1 MFIDK
6 IDNVLAVTQYHKPL
20 YINILKYT
28 LAVLMLLLGV
38 VCRAQYGNEHEILE
52 KLQKQAKEYTENGEP
67 IKLAQTFH
75 KMGKTY
81 SQIRE
86 YNKAIDVYKKSATL
100 YLQNKRLAN
109 VQKLYSNIGLMYTE
123 LDEYENALT
132 YMKMALKTARLRNND
147 TAISGCITDVAYIL
161 IIEKEYRVAIDQLL
175 DALKLAQDINH
186 KQLII
191 KCYQMLMECY
201 RALGMHAKF
210 MEYQTKLNNMTSH
223 VNQELANQEVQEL
236 KRDRYVTNERHKL
249 EDSIQRLLFEQER
262 INAENAEKLSANNLK
277 NKIITENTMNL
288 DQQRKLFQ
296 LEKQRD
302 QQLQKEKN
310 DAQSKREQL
319 LQYIY
324 IGASLLLLFL
334 LIAYLAWRNA
344 RKTKQLNTLLR
355 ENNMIM
361 EEQNMQVEKWAN
373 ELAETNKQISIQQQA
388 IADSIAYAK
397 HIQMSMLISKDLLR
411 KAIPQL
417 AIFFKPRNVVSGDFY
432 WYHRKGIKTY
442 LAAIDCTGHGV
453 PGAMISMIGYNI
465 LENIM
470 NGTKLEHPNDIM
482 DKMHMEIR
490 NTLRQDTTDNHDGMD
505 MSLVMIDSTNR
516 KLEYCGAKNAL
527 VVARPGKEP
536 EKIKPNPFGIG
547 GLVPDDPENP
557 NPTGE
562 RKFTNVDVPV
572 DDEATYYIFSDGY
585 SDQFGGQ
592 ENKKYMLGR
601 FRKMLGSI
609 CHLPMNEQEQQ
620 LKEEFRIWKGDNEQ
634 TDDILVIGFR
644 V

>member
-1 MFIDK
+1 M
-6 IDNVLAVTQYHKPL
+6 AV
-20 YINILKYT
+20 
-28 LAVLMLLLGV
+28 MLLLGV
-38 VCRAQYGNEHEILE
+38 VCRAQNGNEHEVLE
-52 KLQKQAKEYTENGEP
+52 KLSKQAKEYSEAGEP
-67 IKLAQTFH
+67 IKLAQTLS

-81 SQIRE
+81 SQIRD
-86 YNKAIDVYKKSATL
+86 YNKAIDSYKKSATL
-100 YLQNKRLAN
+100 YLQNKRLSN
-109 VQKLYSNIGLMYTE
+109 VRKTYQNIGLLYTE
-123 LDEYENALT
+123 LDEYENSLT
-132 YMKMALKTARLRNND
+132 YMKMALKTARLQNND
-147 TAISGCITDVAYIL
+147 TAISGCMTDVAYIL

-175 DALKLAQDINH
+175 EALKIAQDINH

-201 RALGMHAKF
+201 RALGMNAKF
-210 MEYQTKLNNMTSH
+210 MEYQNKLNNMTTH
-223 VNQELANQEVQEL
+223 VNQEIANQEVSEL
-236 KRDRYVTNERHKL
+236 KRERYATKERREL
-249 EDSIQRLLFEQER
+249 EDSIQRLLFDQQR
-262 INAENAEKLSANNLK
+262 QNAENATKLSESIQEK
-277 NKIITENTMNL
+277 KIIEQNRMQL
-288 DQQRKLFQ
+288 DQQRRLFQ

-302 QQLQKEKN
+302 QQLKIEKEA
-310 DAQSKREQL
+310 AQNKRNEL
-319 LQYIY
+319 LQYLY
-324 IGASLLLLFL
+324 IGISLLLLL
-334 LIAYLAWRNA
+334 LIVAYLAWRNA
-344 RKTKQLNTLLR
+344 RKTKQLNVLLK

-373 ELAETNKQISIQQQA
+373 ELAETNRQISIQQQA
-388 IADSIAYAK
+388 ISDSISYAK

-432 WYHRKGIKTY
+432 WYHRKGDKAY

-470 NGTKLEHPNDIM
+470 HDTNLEHPSDIM
-482 DKMHMEIR
+482 DKMHMDIR

-505 MSLVMIDSTNR
+505 MSLVMIDSAKR

-527 VVARPGKEP
+527 VVCRPGMEP

-547 GLVPDDPENP
+547 GLVPDDPDNP
-557 NPTGE
+557 NPTGA

-572 DDEATYYIFSDGY
+572 ESDATYYIFSDGY
-585 SDQFGGQ
+585 SDQFGGPA
-592 ENKKYMLGR
+592 NKKYMLGR

-609 CHLPMNEQEQQ
+609 CHLTMSEQEKM
-620 LKEEFRIWKGDNEQ
+620 LKEDFKTWKGDNEQ